1 MGDAETAT
9 PPGGIRRAVV
19 AGGSGAIG
27 RMFTELLVGSGVSV
41 CVVDPQPPA
50 STQPGVRWIAG
61 DIRAPGEGEGD
72 GVGAELARVDLLL
85 LAVPEPVAV
94 AAVPALMD
102 VLPARALLADTL
114 SVKGRMATAVRGYH
128 GRQAV
133 SVNPMF
139 APALGMRGRP
149 VAAVTLHDGPLVDE
163 LLALVEA
170 HGGRVVRMD
179 AARHDRLAAASQALT
194 HATVLAFGH
203 ALRTLDADVDQ
214 LIAVAPPPHATL
226 LALLARISSGVPEV
240 YWDVQSGNPL
250 TADVHE
256 ALARGV
262 EHLRNVVGSGDAA
275 AFEGLLS
282 DVAGVLGDRSRSL
295 EDICAQMFASA
306 SLVSAEQSASP
317 PKSLAPSSDRREGN
331 GKSRE

>member
-1 MGDAETAT
+1 
-9 PPGGIRRAVV
+9 
-19 AGGSGAIG
+19 
-27 RMFTELLVGSGVSV
+27 MFTALLVGSGLSV

-50 STQPGVRWIAG
+50 STHPGVRWIAG
-61 DIRAPGEGEGD
+61 DISSPGED
-72 GVGAELARVDLLL
+72 VGAELARVDLLL

-114 SVKGRMATAVRGYH
+114 SVKTRMATTVRGYH

-133 SVNPMF
+133 SLNPMF

-149 VAAVTLHDGPLVDE
+149 VAAVALHDGPLVDE

-179 AARHDRLAAASQALT
+179 AARHDRLAAVSQALT

-203 ALRTLDADVDQ
+203 ALHTLDANVEE

-226 LALLARISSGVPEV
+226 LALLARISSGAPEV

-262 EHLRNVVGSGDAA
+262 EHLRDVVARGHAA
-275 AFEGLLS
+275 GFEGLLS
-282 DVAGVLGDRSRSL
+282 DAAGVLGERRRPL
-295 EDICAQMFASA
+295 EDMCAHMFASA
-306 SLVSAEQSASP
+306 SLVFAERSESTLESGTGQWQT
-317 PKSLAPSSDRREGN
+317 RR
-331 GKSRE
+331 

>member
-170 HGGRVVRMD
+170 HGGRVVHMD
-179 AARHDRLAAASQALT
+179 AARHDRLAAVSQALT

>member
-1 MGDAETAT
+1 MSDAETAT

-27 RMFTELLVGSGVSV
+27 QMFTALLVGSGVSV

-61 DIRAPGEGEGD
+61 DIRAPGD
-72 GVGAELARVDLLL
+72 DVGAEIARVDLLL

-94 AAVPALMD
+94 AAVSALMD

-114 SVKGRMATAVRGYH
+114 SVKGRMATVMRGYH

-133 SVNPMF
+133 SLNPMF

-149 VAAVTLHDGPLVDE
+149 VASVALHDGPLVDE

-179 AARHDRLAAASQALT
+179 AARHDRLAAVSQALT

-203 ALRTLDADVDQ
+203 ALHTLDANVEE

-226 LALLARISSGVPEV
+226 LALLARISSGAPEV

-262 EHLRNVVGSGDAA
+262 EHLRDVVESGHAA
-275 AFEGLLS
+275 DFEGLLS
-282 DVAGVLGDRSRSL
+282 DVAGVLGERRRPL
-295 EDICAQMFASA
+295 EGMCAQLFASA
-306 SLVSAEQSASP
+306 SLVFAEQSASP
-317 PKSLAPSSDRREGN
+317 PTSLAPFSDRREGN
-331 GKSRE
+331 GKSWE

>member
-1 MGDAETAT
+1 MNDAESAT

-27 RMFTELLVGSGVSV
+27 QMFTALLVGSGVSV

-50 STQPGVRWIAG
+50 LTQPGVRWIAG
-61 DIRAPGEGEGD
+61 DIRAGGDGDGDGD
-72 GVGAELARVDLLL
+72 GVGAEIACADLLL
-85 LAVPEPVAV
+85 LALPEPVAV

-114 SVKGRMATAVRGYH
+114 SVKGHMATAVRGYH

-133 SVNPMF
+133 SLNPMF

-149 VAAVTLHDGPLVDE
+149 VASVAFHDGPLVDE

-179 AARHDRLAAASQALT
+179 AERHDRLAAVSQALT

-203 ALRTLDADVDQ
+203 ALRTLDADVDE

-226 LALLARISSGVPEV
+226 LALLARISSGAPEV
-240 YWDVQSGNPL
+240 YWDIQSGNPL
-250 TADVHE
+250 TADVHA

-262 EHLRNVVGSGDAA
+262 EHLRDVVGSGNAA
-275 AFEGLLS
+275 DFEGLLS
-282 DVAGVLGDRSRSL
+282 DVAGVLGERRQSL
-295 EDICAQMFASA
+295 ADLCAQLFASA
-306 SLVSAEQSASP
+306 SLVSAEQSARVHQESG
-317 PKSLAPSSDRREGN
+317 AVQ
-331 GKSRE
+331 